1 MTTRI
6 TQRDLELLCDRI
18 NELTSSPVRPY
29 FGGKAQVGNYHISFA
44 YGGVCLHRMHSE
56 GGAVTSP
63 LCCYHE
69 PKRDLYNRML
79 AYIAGLESRP

>member
-1 MTTRI
+1 MKTRI
-6 TQRDLELLCDRI
+6 TESDLKKLCRVI
-18 NELTSSPVRPY
+18 NDLTGSPAESYINGR
-29 FGGKAQVGNYHISFA
+29 AQIGNYHISFA

-56 GGAVTSP
+56 GGAVTTP

-69 PKRDLYNRML
+69 PKRDLHNRML